1 MSGGPAIL
9 GTVKHVEDIATWLAA
24 TAAALTDGAALPPIR
39 VRTASTAHLVSACLG
54 RYGLRVPAATNRR
67 TWTEATTLIRQGAAT
82 SLVTTRDIEGALA
95 GPDMPRSRRGSLP
108 ERSSVERATGI
119 LIDAWRPGVP
129 LPSPVPAAGH
139 RHRTLC
145 GGRAL
150 VRADQAGLGAEAME
164 LCAGP
169 DADLPRDWRPY
180 LTRFVSSWPQVRH
193 RIGAVVAGPS
203 PTHPWL
209 LACLAS
215 GIAGLAGARYV
226 GRLMGGP
233 TEHSS
238 YRDTAASIRLDPAKL
253 HVPSLS
259 AAKVLVVTGPWRR
272 GWTASVC
279 AEILASAGA
288 RDVIVFA
295 AALGD
300 PPADQSGR

>member
-1 MSGGPAIL
+1 MSGCPDIL
-9 GTVKHVEDIATWLAA
+9 GTVKHVEDTATWLAA
-24 TAAALTDGAALPPIR
+24 TATALTDSAVPRPIR
-39 VRTASTAHLVSACLG
+39 VRTESSAHLVSACLG

-67 TWTEATTLIRQGAAT
+67 TWTEATTLIHQGSAT
-82 SLVTTRDIEGALA
+82 TLVTTRDIDGALP
-95 GPDMPRSRRGSLP
+95 GPDMPGSSPDSLP
-108 ERSSVERATGI
+108 ERSRVDRATGI

-129 LPSPVPAAGH
+129 LPSPVPVPGH
-139 RHRTLC
+139 RHRPLS

-150 VRADQAGLGAEAME
+150 VRADQAGLGAQAME

-180 LTRFVSSWPQVRH
+180 LTRFVSSWPKVRH

-259 AAKVLVVTGPWRR
+259 GAKVLVVTGPWQR

-279 AEILASAGA
+279 AEILAATGA

-295 AALGD
+295 AALGG